1 MLAGC
6 RGAEAST
13 GQLPGLE
20 GQEGLPLPLNKQ
32 GTSGHRP
39 WEEEPCNTWAN
50 RLSSHLTHILS
61 AAEHHL
67 FSPPG
72 LCKCG
77 EPNEEN
83 QGPCHTWEDEG
94 PQEKQDR
101 STTTFQLKKEMCG
114 EIPRVS
120 IRLLFTGSSPALSIP
135 HPFSSHTHVSSPTV
149 CAGHI
154 SRYSTVPESFL
165 STQGVCVGREP
176 ISDSSPNSGM

>member
-83 QGPCHTWEDEG
+83 QGPCHTWEDEE
-94 PQEKQDR
+94 PQEKQDQPVVPLGSGVSHQAGPWAAGETRNSR
-101 STTTFQLKKEMCG
+101 SRGQAPE
-114 EIPRVS
+114 PVS
-120 IRLLFTGSSPALSIP
+120 LFAAVT
-135 HPFSSHTHVSSPTV
+135 
-149 CAGHI
+149 
-154 SRYSTVPESFL
+154 
-165 STQGVCVGREP
+165 
-176 ISDSSPNSGM
+176 